1 MIALRLVR
9 LIESHSDELAHGLM
23 NKFHASDRARD
34 LHRVSA
40 DELQHRSHEIYRNL
54 SDWLLNK
61 TEKDIERRYR
71 ELGARRAAQ
80 GVRYS
85 HLFWAILLTKE
96 NLWDFLQREGMGE
109 HALDLLGEVEL
120 LRMLDQFFDRALYFA
135 LLGYEEG
142 VRAAAQPA

>member
-23 NKFHASDRARD
+23 AKFHASDRAGD
-34 LHRVSA
+34 LRRVPE
-40 DELQHRSHEIYRNL
+40 DELKHRSHEIYRNL

-61 TEKDIERRYR
+61 TERDIEHRYR
-71 ELGARRAAQ
+71 ELGVRRAAQ

-96 NLWDFLQREGMGE
+96 NLWDFLQREGVGE

-142 VRAAAQPA
+142 ARKAAYA